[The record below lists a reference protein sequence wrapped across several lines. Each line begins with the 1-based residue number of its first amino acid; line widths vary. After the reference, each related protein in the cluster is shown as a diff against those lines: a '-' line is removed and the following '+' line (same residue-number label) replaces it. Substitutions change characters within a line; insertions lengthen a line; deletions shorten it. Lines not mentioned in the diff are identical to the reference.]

1 MSGRRSLQTGFGRNA
16 KLNGG
21 LPLIVVPL
29 ENYCS
34 FQLSSLE
41 QDMLANA
48 YGASARSIFCT
59 ASATAFSFRGA
70 SVDREMSGRSARMG

>member
-1 MSGRRSLQTGFGRNA
+1 
-16 KLNGG
+16 
-21 LPLIVVPL
+21 
-29 ENYCS
+29 
-34 FQLSSLE
+34 LE